1 MALHALIH
9 SIPGWALELHRHSL
23 DQVVELR
30 CDADLLDD
38 QCQDLGQQV
47 QKSWHC

>member
-9 SIPGWALELHRHSL
+9 SIPGWALELHLHSL
-23 DQVVELR
+23 AQVVELR

-38 QCQDLGQQV
+38 QCQNLGR
-47 QKSWHC
+47 